1 MRVRGDCG
9 GDSKNLRGFG
19 VYMARHREE
28 LIIHA
33 FKLSLGQA
41 PPKTLCEPV
50 PIHRTLLVGTTNF
63 IRVLVSFKIN

>member
-1 MRVRGDCG
+1 MGDCG
-9 GDSKNLRGFG
+9 GDLENLRGLG
-19 VYMARHREE
+19 VYMPRHWEE
-28 LIIHA
+28 LIIPA
-33 FKLSLGQA
+33 IKLSLGQA